1 MSCHICSRP
10 AEPFASATILGKY
23 DIHYFQCT
31 HCEFVQTESPYWL
44 DESYSKVI
52 NDSDIGLVRRNLKL
66 SQLTH
71 SVITSIFGNSGK
83 FVDYGG
89 GYGLF
94 VRLMRDK
101 GMKYYRYDPLC
112 ENIFAKSFDAE
123 LSGKERYDLV
133 TAFEVFEHL
142 VKPLDEIQK
151 MLRFA
156 PSIFFSTIL
165 LPLGRPKPQEW
176 WYYGL
181 DHGQHV
187 SIFSRKSL
195 EIIGETFGLHLYS
208 HGHSY
213 HLLTDKSFSPLLFR
227 LAVSNKISKIINA
240 LVRQPSLL
248 PEDYYQITGR
258 KLT

>member
-1 MSCHICSRP
+1 M
-10 AEPFASATILGKY
+10 LGKY
-23 DIHYFQCT
+23 EIRYFQCT
-31 HCEFVQTESPYWL
+31 HCDFVQTEPPYWL
-44 DESYSKVI
+44 DEAYSTVI

-66 SQLTH
+66 AQLTH
-71 SVITSIFGNSGK
+71 SVINSIFGNSGK

-101 GMKYYRYDPLC
+101 GVSFYRYDPFC
-112 ENIFAKSFDAE
+112 ENLFAHPFDAE
-123 LSGKERYDLV
+123 LSGNEQYNLV

-142 VKPLDEIQK
+142 PEPVDEIQK

-156 PSIFFSTIL
+156 PSIFFSTVL
-165 LPLGRPKPQEW
+165 MPSDRPKPQEW
-176 WYYGL
+176 RYYGL

-195 EIIGETFGLHLYS
+195 EIIGESFGLRLYS
-208 HGHSY
+208 NGHSY
-213 HLLTDKSFSPLLFR
+213 HLLTNKSISPVLFR
-227 LAVSNKISKIINA
+227 LVISDRFSKIINM
-240 LVRQPSLL
+240 LVRHPSLL
-248 PEDYYQITGR
+248 ADDYYLITGR